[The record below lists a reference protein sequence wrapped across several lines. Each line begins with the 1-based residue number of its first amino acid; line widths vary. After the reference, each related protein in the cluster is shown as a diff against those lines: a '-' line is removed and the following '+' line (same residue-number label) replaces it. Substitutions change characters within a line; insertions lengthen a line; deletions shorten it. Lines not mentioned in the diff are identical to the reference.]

1 MLSSILTT
9 KENMIWLRQANK
21 YVEYNGSSDQGFYRE
36 FDYIVE
42 MLNTKHRYQSAC
54 TKDTAAKSVPNA
66 AIII

>member
-42 MLNTKHRYQSAC
+42 MLTAKYIDHKAC